1 MRDSQNQEA
10 NWSFS
15 PWSIVSKYGHFIAL
29 SHPYNVVSVA
39 RAFFDTIVRL
49 HGVPCS
55 IVSDRGPVFTSAFW
69 SEFFSLTG
77 TKLLMSTAFH
87 PQTDGQSQVTTC
99 IICVY
104 LRCLVGDGPRIWLR
118 CLPWAEYCYNTSCQ
132 TAIKT
137 TPFQVVYGRLPP
149 TLITYTAG
157 SSKVQAMDRQLIDRD
172 VFLQEIRDRLRHA
185 QELMKTCHVGSSGGL
200 LCGG

>member
-1 MRDSQNQEA
+1 ML
-10 NWSFS
+10 
-15 PWSIVSKYGHFIAL
+15 AL
-29 SHPYNVVSVA
+29 
-39 RAFFDTIVRL
+39 
-49 HGVPCS
+49 
-55 IVSDRGPVFTSAFW
+55 
-69 SEFFSLTG
+69 
-77 TKLLMSTAFH
+77 
-87 PQTDGQSQVTTC
+87 
-99 IICVY
+99 
-104 LRCLVGDGPRIWLR
+104 
-118 CLPWAEYCYNTSCQ
+118 AEYCYNTSCQ

-157 SSKVQAMDRQLIDRD
+157 SAKVQAMDRQLIDRD